1 MQCGLQTHTAL
12 QATKSEI
19 LVGGLNPWLPPV
31 AQRVRAFRG
40 RDKSLLPSALC
51 PLPFLLKF
59 MNLAKLQLKSQG
71 EEN

>member
-1 MQCGLQTHTAL
+1 MAVLPLSDIYLTTPTVKKAEGRRQCGLLTHTAL

-40 RDKSLLPSALC
+40 RWG
-51 PLPFLLKF
+51 PLW
-59 MNLAKLQLKSQG
+59 G
-71 EEN
+71 